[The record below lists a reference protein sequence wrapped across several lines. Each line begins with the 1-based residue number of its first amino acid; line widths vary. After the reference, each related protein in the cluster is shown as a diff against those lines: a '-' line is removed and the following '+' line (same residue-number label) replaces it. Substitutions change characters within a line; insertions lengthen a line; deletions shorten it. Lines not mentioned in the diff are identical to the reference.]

1 MRALKA
7 FVATDAQAVT
17 YGAGTW
23 HAPMV
28 ALGPPGTTLDFVVS
42 QFMSGVALED
52 CQLVHFETRGREA
65 PRLEVAVPRAR
76 LEKL

>member
-1 MRALKA
+1 MSALRA

-28 ALGPPGTTLDFVVS
+28 ALGAPGTTLDFVVS
-42 QFMSGVALED
+42 QFMSGVAVED
-52 CQLVHFETRGREA
+52 CQLVDFETRGREE
-65 PRLEVAVPRAR
+65 PSVEVAVPRAR